1 MNVGTP
7 FYETHA
13 WLAIILF
20 AYITQLH
27 NAYGTA
33 PAWELGSPDKYYVKS
48 YSMLL
53 D

>member
-1 MNVGTP
+1 MKHV
-7 FYETHA
+7 HRMVSHQ
-13 WLAIILF
+13 LF